1 MPRVPVVAD
10 LLFLL
15 ETGSMFKQPGTV
27 PAFLFKLRKYRPTH
41 VAPMRR

>member
-1 MPRVPVVAD
+1 VDAD

-27 PAFLFKLRKYRPTH
+27 PAFFIQ
-41 VAPMRR
+41 AA